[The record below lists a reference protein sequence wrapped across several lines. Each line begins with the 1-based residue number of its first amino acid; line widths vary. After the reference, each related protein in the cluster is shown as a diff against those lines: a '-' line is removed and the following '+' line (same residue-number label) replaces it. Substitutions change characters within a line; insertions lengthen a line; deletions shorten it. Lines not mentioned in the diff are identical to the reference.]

1 MEPNYGS
8 HEYFRKQHEERLQG
22 KVRLGYHGDTEEESN
37 VDIDVRFTDVV
48 LPRRQA
54 AVAPGHPAGGGG
66 GGD

>member
-22 KVRLGYHGDTEEESN
+22 KVRLGYHSKKESN
-37 VDIDVRFTDVV
+37 VDIDVVRCTGVV

-66 GGD
+66 D

>member
-22 KVRLGYHGDTEEESN
+22 KVRLGYHTDEESN
-37 VDIDVRFTDVV
+37 VDIDVRCTGVV

-54 AVAPGHPAGGGG
+54 AAAPGHSGEGG